1 MALTHCQIANNCSLL
16 EIVNILLP
24 CPAIK
29 KKHIA
34 GSHMGVWF
42 VRREVRRRSR
52 RIFPRFSTG
61 VLWLICL
68 SSVWQLFVVSA
79 GVREQVGHGPE

>member
-1 MALTHCQIANNCSLL
+1 MALTHCHIANNCSLL
-16 EIVNILLP
+16 EIVNILFS

-29 KKHIA
+29 EPYCCT
-34 GSHMGVWF
+34 GVRF
-42 VRREVRRRSR
+42 VWRERRRR

-79 GVREQVGHGPE
+79 GLREQVGHGPE